1 MIKII
6 VSNKVYLKP
15 PEELIKI
22 LERNYVFEI
31 YEHHSQKYPKIVRQI
46 NRISEEVYCIERG
59 SLEFIV
65 EWLTNNGYEFTIV
78 DRTVECP
85 VDIPKP
91 SFTLREDQQQVYD
104 EFTNSAIIN
113 AQGGWGKSIA
123 ALSLVYKMQRK
134 TLIVCTTTAIR
145 SMWIDEIT
153 KWFGFTPGVIGSG
166 KFNIEPPIC
175 VGNIQSVQKYSRELS
190 KEFGFIIL
198 DEMHHC
204 PASTF
209 LSVLTNSF
217 AGIRLGLSGTLKR
230 KDQLHIVFPGLFG
243 SKIFIP
249 SVNNTVNPT
258 IIRIKSEVE
267 LSGNPSVPWA
277 NKITAIYADP
287 RHGLLVAS
295 ILNILENNN
304 YKILVTSDRV
314 GFSNLLHSHSEKS
327 ALFTSETSLE
337 NRDQALK
344 DVYADKINKL
354 YATTSIFSEGISC
367 NPLSALL
374 HTSSTNN
381 ESLLYQLVW
390 RIMRIHKG
398 KNPPVVIDI
407 CFEGALGKKHAKER
421 KALYQVKGWDVI
433 DVELHDLD
441 SVLNILLQET

>member
-85 VDIPKP
+85 VNINTMILPP
-91 SFTLREDQQQVYD
+91 REDQTPIIEAYSKD
-104 EFTNSAIIN
+104 SIIN
-113 AQGGWGKSIA
+113 AIPGFGKTATAIGIISK
-123 ALSLVYKMQRK
+123 LQQR

-145 SMWIDEIT
+145 DNWVSEID
-153 KWFGFTPGVIGSG
+153 KFLDMKAGVLGSG
-166 KFNIEPPIC
+166 KIHSDASIV
-175 VGNIQSVQKYSRELS
+175 VGNFQTVCKLSNQIS
-190 KEFGFIIL
+190 KEFGLIII
-198 DEMHHC
+198 DEMHHT
-204 PASTF
+204 PAASFTSI
-209 LSVLTNSF
+209 LNSSH
-217 AGIRLGLSGTLKR
+217 AKYRLGLSGTLKR
-230 KDQLHIVFPGLFG
+230 KDGLHVVFPGLFG
-243 SKIFIP
+243 TTIYQP
-249 SVNNTVNPT
+249 AANNVMKPT
-258 IIRIKSEVE
+258 IVRVPCDIE
-267 LSGNPSVPWA
+267 LSGNPQVPWA
-277 NKITAIYADP
+277 NKINDIYNNKAYT
-287 RHGLLVAS
+287 LFIAFLVQK
-295 ILNILENNN
+295 LEAQGH
-304 YKILVTSDRV
+304 KILVTGDRV
-314 GFSNLLHSHSEKS
+314 EFLSELTDCYS
-327 ALFTSETSLE
+327 DARLFIGEVSIDTRNAYLKDILCDKANKIFASTSL
-337 NRDQALK
+337 
-344 DVYADKINKL
+344 
-354 YATTSIFSEGISC
+354 FSEGISC
-367 NPLSALL
+367 NPLSALI

-381 ESLLYQLVW
+381 ESLVYQLVG
-390 RIMRIHKG
+390 RIQRIVEG
-398 KNPPVVIDI
+398 KPNPVVIDI

>member
-85 VDIPKP
+85 VNINTMILPP
-91 SFTLREDQQQVYD
+91 REDQIPIIEAYSKD
-104 EFTNSAIIN
+104 SIIN
-113 AQGGWGKSIA
+113 AIPGFGKTATAIGIISK
-123 ALSLVYKMQRK
+123 LQQR

-145 SMWIDEIT
+145 DNWVSEID
-153 KWFGFTPGVIGSG
+153 KFLDMKAGVLGSG
-166 KFNIEPPIC
+166 KIHSDASIV
-175 VGNIQSVQKYSRELS
+175 VGNFQTVCKLSNQIS
-190 KEFGFIIL
+190 KEFGLIII
-198 DEMHHC
+198 DEMHHT
-204 PASTF
+204 PAASFTSI
-209 LSVLTNSF
+209 LNSSH
-217 AGIRLGLSGTLKR
+217 AKYRLGLSGTLKR
-230 KDQLHIVFPGLFG
+230 KDGLHVVFPGLFG
-243 SKIFIP
+243 TTIYQP
-249 SVNNTVNPT
+249 AANNVMKPT
-258 IIRIKSEVE
+258 IVRVPCDIE
-267 LSGNPSVPWA
+267 LSGNPQVPWA
-277 NKITAIYADP
+277 NKINDIYNNKTYTLFIAF
-287 RHGLLVAS
+287 LVQK
-295 ILNILENNN
+295 LEAQGH
-304 YKILVTSDRV
+304 KILVTGDRV
-314 GFSNLLHSHSEKS
+314 EFLSELTDCYS
-327 ALFTSETSLE
+327 DARLFIGEVSTDTRNAYLKDILCDKANKIFASTSL
-337 NRDQALK
+337 
-344 DVYADKINKL
+344 
-354 YATTSIFSEGISC
+354 FSEGISC
-367 NPLSALL
+367 NPLSALI

-381 ESLLYQLVW
+381 ESLVYQLVG
-390 RIMRIHKG
+390 RIQRIVEG
-398 KNPPVVIDI
+398 KPNPVVIDI